1 MLLRN
6 LILSTTPNRIVL
18 NKEGNGKAGE
28 RAKFKILINGK
39 YGKTNKEG
47 KEKKY

>member
-1 MLLRN
+1 
-6 LILSTTPNRIVL
+6 VL

-28 RAKFKILINGK
+28 RAKFQNSINGK
-39 YGKTNKEG
+39 YGKTNEEG

>member
-1 MLLRN
+1 
-6 LILSTTPNRIVL
+6 VL

-28 RAKFKILINGK
+28 RAKFNNSINRKNGE
-39 YGKTNKEG
+39 TNKEG